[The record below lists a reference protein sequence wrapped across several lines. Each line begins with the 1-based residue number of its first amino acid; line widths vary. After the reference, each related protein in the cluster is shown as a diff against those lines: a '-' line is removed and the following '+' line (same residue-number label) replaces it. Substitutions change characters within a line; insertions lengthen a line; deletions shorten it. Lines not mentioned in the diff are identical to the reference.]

1 MVKLYDHSFA
11 SRGTCSF
18 TCNDAFA
25 AHLQTCRAL
34 MILSLLFGLTSIIV
48 SVLGL
53 KCTKLGRTP
62 EQVKAKIILSGGIL
76 FILSG
81 TRLWDWSRKKPKTCK
96 KAAFSFC
103 FSFQEL
109 NLHKAGSCNFTFFKL
124 YYGCRTGNV
133 DVDRTCK

>member
-1 MVKLYDHSFA
+1 
-11 SRGTCSF
+11 
-18 TCNDAFA
+18 
-25 AHLQTCRAL
+25 

-62 EQVKAKIILSGGIL
+62 EQVKAKIVLSGGIL

-81 TRLWDWSRKKPKTCK
+81 TRLRDWSRNKPQTCK

-103 FSFQEL
+103 FSFLQL
-109 NLHKAGSCNFTFFKL
+109 NLHKLEAAISLVSN
-124 YYGCRTGNV
+124 YGCRTGNV
-133 DVDRTCK
+133 DIDRTCK